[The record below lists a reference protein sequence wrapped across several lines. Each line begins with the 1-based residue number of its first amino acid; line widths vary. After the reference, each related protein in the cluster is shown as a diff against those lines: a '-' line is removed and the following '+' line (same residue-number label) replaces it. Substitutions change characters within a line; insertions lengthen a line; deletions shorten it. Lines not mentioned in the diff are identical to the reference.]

1 MGALRDE
8 SAISYH
14 EDVETKTKWI
24 VGGAAAFALFA
35 LLARS
40 SKAAASEVG
49 WRAKMLMRANEH
61 VQAQTLY
68 QWGGGHGWVDA
79 YGLDCSGLVI
89 DCCKAA
95 GFVMQFNSDSI
106 WKLCPHVELPQ
117 PADLALYGTDS
128 HATHV
133 TIVEKVTPDGMVAI
147 IGANGGGSATT
158 SPEVARAQN
167 AFVKKVP
174 THLYRQG
181 FLGFASLVDIAEGRR
196 SGKAFSGMGLAG

>member
-1 MGALRDE
+1 MGALREE
-8 SAISYH
+8 SAVGY
-14 EDVETKTKWI
+14 DKGVETRTKWI
-24 VGGAAAFALFA
+24 VGGAGALALLA

-40 SKAAASEVG
+40 SKANASEAG
-49 WRAKMLMRANEH
+49 WREKMLLRANEH

-106 WKLCPHVELPQ
+106 WKLCPHVEVPQ
-117 PADLALYGTDS
+117 PADLALYGTAAQ
-128 HATHV
+128 ATHV
-133 TIVEKVTPDGMVAI
+133 TMVEKITPDGMVAI

-158 SPEVARAQN
+158 TPAVARAQN

-174 THLYRQG
+174 THLYRSG
-181 FLGFASLVDIAEGRR
+181 FLGFASLVDIAEGRK